1 MLYPRCALLCL
12 HPADH
17 GDDDCTK
24 AHAYAYVVPTCTKW
38 LLPHRHCCAPSLLC
52 TVTAVHRHCCAPSLL
67 CTITTVHHHYC
78 APSLLCTVT
87 AVHCHYCAQ
96 SLLCTVTAVHCHCCA
111 PSLLCSKLYAH
122 GKGCL
127 DNASPPFAG
136 QAFPTPRTKPPLPQP
151 HSTFL
156 GLDISVEKLESSYT
170 PAKKAG

>member
-67 CTITTVHHHYC
+67 CTITTVHHHCCAPSLQCIVTTVHSHCCAPSLQCIVTAVHHHCC

-87 AVHCHYCAQ
+87 AVHH
-96 SLLCTVTAVHCHCCA
+96 HCCA
-111 PSLLCSKLYAH
+111 PSYMLMGKVVLIMHHPPLLARHFQRPELSH
-122 GKGCL
+122 PFP
-127 DNASPPFAG
+127 NHTPPFWDLILVL
-136 QAFPTPRTKPPLPQP
+136 K
-151 HSTFL
+151 S
-156 GLDISVEKLESSYT
+156 
-170 PAKKAG
+170 